1 MPKGYFELTGDPG
14 IPGAKVGQIMLLE
27 EGVGRGFIA
36 ANLAKESDVA
46 TYTSATT
53 KSELEAFKTEMR
65 TLIQQAA
72 APAPGTQLQPPGQ
85 GVQYTTE
92 GVVTSHVRGSE
103 AASERGKKCFSD
115 ILRCIYWSQGRDIE
129 PGRRHLGEERLNK
142 VYGFART
149 QFEMDDEGRVFSIER
164 TADGTVMRTGG
175 ESIGGGPT
183 YGFLVKPE
191 WYGSLYRIMIERSI
205 LADDA
210 FQVPI
215 GQALEL
221 KWPALDQFGTPTAGQ
236 SSAYAG
242 VTVTRAGEAQQRLY
256 SDGKVYEIDFKVT
269 DLTGFTTLTR
279 DLIADNYIAADA
291 MIQELFGM
299 AFAWKFDQEC
309 LFGPSNGAPQGV
321 LSAANQSLIV
331 GGPAT
336 NKRGTANHIEYE
348 DLSWMLSK
356 LHPSC
361 WRDSFWVTNVTTTPD
376 LQAIKNH
383 AGAYVYQ
390 PNSLL
395 SQAMI
400 PSVRDKLEMDGF
412 KFSAGGTLMGLPLKF
427 SEKVPVLG
435 STNDITLIHPKSY
448 GIAQRAGLEV
458 GLSEHFLFDTDRIA
472 YRFKMRNDARS
483 LWRLPY
489 TQADGSNTL
498 VSPFISLA
506 AF

>member
-1 MPKGYFELTGDPG
+1 MPKGYYELTGDPG

-46 TYTSATT
+46 SYTQATT
-53 KSELEAFKTEMR
+53 RSELDAFKAEMR
-65 TLIQQAA
+65 GLIQQAA
-72 APAPGTQLQPPGQ
+72 TPVQGQNLQPPGQ
-85 GVQYTTE
+85 GVQYTAD
-92 GVVTSHVRGSE
+92 GVVTSHVRGGE
-103 AASERGKKCFSD
+103 ASSERGKKCFAD
-115 ILRCIYWSQGRDIE
+115 ILRCIYWAQGRDIE
-129 PGRRHLGEERLNK
+129 RGLRQMGDERLNK

-149 QFEMDDEGRVFSIER
+149 EFDMDKEGRVFSIER
-164 TADGTVMRTGG
+164 TADGGVYRTGG

-191 WYGSLYRIMIERSI
+191 WYGTLYRIMVERSI

-221 KWPALDQFGTPTAGQ
+221 KWPALDQFGVPTAGQ

-242 VTVTRAGEAQQRLY
+242 VTVTRAGEIQQRIY

-269 DLTGFTTLTR
+269 DLTGFTTLSR

-291 MIQELFGM
+291 MIQELFGI

-321 LSAANQSLIV
+321 LTAANGALIV

-336 NKRGTANHIEYE
+336 NKRSLSGHIRYE

-376 LQAIKNH
+376 LQAIQN
-383 AGAYVYQ
+383 AANAYVYQ

-435 STNDITLIHPKSY
+435 ATSDITLIHPKSY

-483 LWRLPY
+483 LWRAPY
-489 TQADGSNTL
+489 TQADGSNTQ
-498 VSPFISLA
+498 VAPFISLA
-506 AF
+506 TF